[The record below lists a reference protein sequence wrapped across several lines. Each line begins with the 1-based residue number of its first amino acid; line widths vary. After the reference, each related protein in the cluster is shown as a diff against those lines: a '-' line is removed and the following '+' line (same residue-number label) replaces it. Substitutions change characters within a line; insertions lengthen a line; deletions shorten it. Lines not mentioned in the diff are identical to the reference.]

1 MVRCKGGKNMN
12 LKKLMNDFLQDY
24 LNQNKIKF
32 SEWSININNQV
43 GFGDYSSN
51 IALKLANV
59 LKKTPIEIAK
69 NIANHPNVSE
79 NVFSL
84 SASKPGFVNFHVSNN
99 YYLEILKQII
109 SESENFGKKIKLN
122 KSANVEFVSSNPTG
136 PLTVGHGRQ
145 AILGDMVSN
154 ILTWSGYDVTRE
166 YYYND
171 AGKQMR
177 VLAESCYAKYAQQ
190 IGKDVKMPE
199 NGYVGTYLDEIAEK
213 IVYKYGKDLESDD
226 PIFRDL
232 TEKEIFSN
240 IKNTLDSIGIKFDV
254 FTKEGTFYKNGAIDN
269 VLKTLEEKNLSYEKD
284 GAVWFKTSS
293 LDKGED
299 KVLVK
304 STGEPTYRLPDIAYH
319 ADKIDRGFDLIVD
332 IFGADHI
339 DTYPDVILG
348 LKCLDKKTDHIKVV
362 IHQFV
367 TIKKGGEVVK
377 MSTRKANFIT
387 LDELKEKLNPDII
400 RYFFIMRGANSHLD
414 FDLDLAKDESEKNP
428 VYYLQYA
435 NARISN
441 LLKRYDL
448 EISAKNDINYSLL
461 KEKDEIALAKLLSEF
476 PSKMEDVLHS
486 LEPRKIATYLEEVA
500 SAYHKF
506 YGNHKVI
513 NPQNADLSLAR
524 KKLCEATKII
534 LTNGLSILGISAP
547 ERM

>member
-1 MVRCKGGKNMN
+1 MKLN
-12 LKKLMNDFLQDY
+12 KLMNDFLQDY
-24 LNQNKIKF
+24 LDQNKVEF
-32 SEWSININNQV
+32 SDWSINVNNQE

-51 IALKLANV
+51 IALKLAKI
-59 LKKTPIEIAK
+59 LKKAPIEIAE
-69 NIANHPNVSE
+69 NIAIHPNASE
-79 NVFSL
+79 NIFTL
-84 SASKPGFVNFHVSNN
+84 SASQPGFVNFHISND
-99 YYLEILKQII
+99 YYLKILKQII
-109 SESENFGKKIKLN
+109 NESENFGKKKKLN

-154 ILTWSGYDVTRE
+154 ILAWNGYDVTRE

-171 AGKQMR
+171 AGTQMR
-177 VLAESCYAKYAQQ
+177 VLAESCYAKYAKQV
-190 IGKDVKMPE
+190 GKDVEIPE

-213 IVYKYGKDLESDD
+213 IVNEHGKDLESDN
-226 PIFRDL
+226 PIFRDF
-232 TEKEIFSN
+232 TEKEIFAN
-240 IKNTLDSIGIKFDV
+240 IENTLKNLGIKFDV

-269 VLKTLEEKNLSYEKD
+269 VLKILKEKNLSYEKD

-293 LDKGED
+293 LNKEED

-304 STGEPTYRLPDIAYH
+304 SSGEPTYRLPDIAYH
-319 ADKIDRGFDLIVD
+319 ADKVDRGFDLIVD

-348 LKCLDKKTDHIKVV
+348 LQCLDKKTDHIKVV

-367 TIKKGGEVVK
+367 TIKKGGEIVK

-387 LDELKEKLNPDII
+387 LDELKDELSSDII
-400 RYFFIMRGANSHLD
+400 RYFFIMRGASSHLD

-441 LLKRYDL
+441 LLKRYDK
-448 EISAKNDINYSLL
+448 EISIDRKIDYSLL
-461 KEKDEIALAKLLSEF
+461 KEKDEITLVKLLSEF
-476 PSKMEDVLHS
+476 PIKMEDVSNS

-500 SAYHKF
+500 AAYHKF

-513 NPQNADLSLAR
+513 NPENTDLSSAR

-534 LTNGLSILGISAP
+534 LTNGLSILGISVP

>member
-1 MVRCKGGKNMN
+1 MK
-12 LKKLMNDFLQDY
+12 LKKLIHDFLQDY
-24 LNQNKIKF
+24 LDQNKIEF
-32 SEWSININNQV
+32 SEWSVNVNNQE

-51 IALKLANV
+51 IALKLAKI
-59 LKKTPIEIAK
+59 LKKEPIEIAE
-69 NIANHPNVSE
+69 NIAIHPSASE
-79 NVFSL
+79 NIFTL
-84 SASKPGFVNFHVSNN
+84 SASQPGFVNFHICND
-99 YYLEILKQII
+99 YYLKILKQII
-109 SESENFGKKIKLN
+109 NESENFGKKEKLN
-122 KSANVEFVSSNPTG
+122 KTANVEFVSSNPTG

-154 ILTWSGYDVTRE
+154 ILTWNGYDVTRE

-177 VLAESCYAKYAQQ
+177 VLAESCYAKYAKH
-190 IGKDVKMPE
+190 IGKEVEMPE
-199 NGYVGTYLDEIAEK
+199 NGYVGTYLDEIAKK
-213 IVYKYGKDLESDD
+213 IINEYGKDLESDD

-232 TEKEIFSN
+232 TEKEIFAN
-240 IKNTLDSIGIKFDV
+240 IENTLEKLGIKFDV
-254 FTKEGTFYKNGAIDN
+254 FTKEGTFYRNGAIEN
-269 VLKTLEEKNLSYEKD
+269 VLKILKEKNLSYEKD

-293 LDKGED
+293 LNKEED

-304 STGEPTYRLPDIAYH
+304 SSGEPTYRLPDIAYH
-319 ADKIDRGFDLIVD
+319 ADKVDRGFDLIVD

-367 TIKKGGEVVK
+367 TIKKGGEIVK

-387 LDELKEKLNPDII
+387 LDELKDELSSDII

-441 LLKRYDL
+441 LLKRYDK
-448 EISAKNDINYSLL
+448 EISTDSKIDYSLL
-461 KEKDEIALAKLLSEF
+461 KEKDEISLVKLLSEF
-476 PSKMEDVLHS
+476 PIKMEDVSHS

-500 SAYHKF
+500 AAYHKF

-513 NPQNADLSLAR
+513 NPQNTSLSSAR

>member
-1 MVRCKGGKNMN
+1 MK
-12 LKKLMNDFLQDY
+12 LKKLMHDFLQDY
-24 LNQNKIKF
+24 LDQNKIEF
-32 SEWSININNQV
+32 SEWSVNVNNQE

-51 IALKLANV
+51 IALKLAKI
-59 LKKTPIEIAK
+59 LKKAPIEIAE
-69 NIANHPNVSE
+69 NIAIHSNASE
-79 NVFSL
+79 NVFTL
-84 SASKPGFVNFHVSNN
+84 SASQPGFVNFHISND
-99 YYLEILKQII
+99 YYLKILEQII
-109 SESENFGKKIKLN
+109 NESENFGKKKKLN

-154 ILTWSGYDVTRE
+154 ILTWNGYNVTRE

-177 VLAESCYAKYAQQ
+177 VLAESCYAKYAKQV
-190 IGKDVKMPE
+190 GKDVEMPE

-213 IVYKYGKDLESDD
+213 IVNEHGKDLESDN
-226 PIFRDL
+226 PIFRDF
-232 TEKEIFSN
+232 TEKEIFAN
-240 IKNTLDSIGIKFDV
+240 IENTLENLGIKFDV

-269 VLKTLEEKNLSYEKD
+269 VLKILKEKNLSYEKD

-293 LDKGED
+293 LNKEED

-304 STGEPTYRLPDIAYH
+304 SSGEPTYRLPDIAYH
-319 ADKIDRGFDLIVD
+319 ADKVDRGFDLIVD

-348 LKCLDKKTDHIKVV
+348 LKCLDKKTEHIKVV

-367 TIKKGGEVVK
+367 TIKKGGEIVK

-387 LDELKEKLNPDII
+387 LDELKDELSSDII

-441 LLKRYDL
+441 LLKRYDK
-448 EISAKNDINYSLL
+448 EISTGSKIDYSLL
-461 KEKDEIALAKLLSEF
+461 KEKDEIALVKLLSEF
-476 PSKMEDVLHS
+476 PIKMEDVSHS

-500 SAYHKF
+500 AAYHKF

-513 NPQNADLSLAR
+513 NPQNTDLSSAR

>member
-1 MVRCKGGKNMN
+1 MK
-12 LKKLMNDFLQDY
+12 LKKLIHNFLQDY
-24 LNQNKIKF
+24 LDQNKIEF
-32 SEWSININNQV
+32 SEWSVNVNNQE

-51 IALKLANV
+51 IALKLAKI
-59 LKKTPIEIAK
+59 LKKAPIEIAK
-69 NIANHPNVSE
+69 SIANHPNTSE
-79 NVFSL
+79 NVFTL
-84 SASKPGFVNFHVSNN
+84 SSSEPGFVNFHISND
-99 YYLEILKQII
+99 YYLKILKQII
-109 SESENFGKKIKLN
+109 SESENFGKKKKLN
-122 KSANVEFVSSNPTG
+122 QSANVEFVSSNPTG

-154 ILTWSGYDVTRE
+154 ILTWNGYDVTRE

-190 IGKDVKMPE
+190 IGKKAEMPE

-213 IVYKYGKDLESDD
+213 IINKHGKDLESDN
-226 PIFRDL
+226 PIFRDF
-232 TEKEIFSN
+232 TEKEIFEN

-254 FTKEGTFYKNGAIDN
+254 FTKEGTFYENGAIED
-269 VLKTLEEKNLSYEKD
+269 VLKILKEKNLSYEKD
-284 GAVWFKTSS
+284 GAVWFKTSN
-293 LDKGED
+293 LNKEED

-304 STGEPTYRLPDIAYH
+304 SSGEPTYRLPDIAYH
-319 ADKIDRGFDLIVD
+319 ADKVDRGFDLIVD

-367 TIKKGGEVVK
+367 TIKKGGEIVK

-387 LDELKEKLNPDII
+387 LDELKDELSSDII
-400 RYFFIMRGANSHLD
+400 RYFFIMRGASSHLD

-441 LLKRYDL
+441 LLKRYDK
-448 EISAKNDINYSLL
+448 EISIDRKIDYSLL
-461 KEKDEIALAKLLSEF
+461 KEKDEITLVKLLSEF
-476 PSKMEDVLHS
+476 PIKMEDVSNS

-500 SAYHKF
+500 AAYHKF

-513 NPQNADLSLAR
+513 NPENTDLSSAR

-534 LTNGLSILGISAP
+534 LTNGLSILGISVP

>member
-1 MVRCKGGKNMN
+1 MK
-12 LKKLMNDFLQDY
+12 LKKLMHDFLQDY
-24 LNQNKIKF
+24 LDENKIEF
-32 SEWSININNQV
+32 SEWGVNVNNQE

-51 IALKLANV
+51 IALKLAKI
-59 LKKTPIEIAK
+59 LKKAPIEIAE
-69 NIANHPNVSE
+69 NIAIHSNASE
-79 NVFSL
+79 NVFTL
-84 SASKPGFVNFHVSNN
+84 SASQPGFVNFHISND
-99 YYLEILKQII
+99 YYLKILKQII
-109 SESENFGKKIKLN
+109 NESENFGKKKKLN

-154 ILTWSGYDVTRE
+154 ILTWNGYNVTRE

-177 VLAESCYAKYAQQ
+177 VLAESCYAKYAKQV
-190 IGKDVKMPE
+190 GRDVEMPE

-213 IVYKYGKDLESDD
+213 IVNEHGKDLESDN
-226 PIFRDL
+226 PIFRDF
-232 TEKEIFSN
+232 TEKEIFAN
-240 IKNTLDSIGIKFDV
+240 IKNTLENLGIKFDV
-254 FTKEGTFYKNGAIDN
+254 FTKEGTFYKNGAIEN
-269 VLKTLEEKNLSYEKD
+269 VLKILKEKNLSYEKD

-293 LDKGED
+293 LNKEED

-304 STGEPTYRLPDIAYH
+304 SSGEPTYRLPDIAYH
-319 ADKIDRGFDLIVD
+319 ADKVDRGFDLIVD

-348 LKCLDKKTDHIKVV
+348 LKCLDKKTEHIKVV

-367 TIKKGGEVVK
+367 TIKKGGEIVK

-387 LDELKEKLNPDII
+387 LDELKDELSSDII

-441 LLKRYDL
+441 LLKRYDK
-448 EISAKNDINYSLL
+448 EISTDSKIDYSLL
-461 KEKDEIALAKLLSEF
+461 KEKDEIALVKLLSEF
-476 PSKMEDVLHS
+476 PIKMEDVSHS

-500 SAYHKF
+500 AAYHKF

-513 NPQNADLSLAR
+513 NSQNTHLSSAR

>member
-1 MVRCKGGKNMN
+1 MK
-12 LKKLMNDFLQDY
+12 LKKLMHDFLQDY
-24 LNQNKIKF
+24 LNQNKIEF
-32 SEWSININNQV
+32 SEWSVNVNHQE

-51 IALKLANV
+51 IALKLAKI
-59 LKKTPIEIAK
+59 LKKAPIEIAE
-69 NIANHPNVSE
+69 NIAIHPNVSD
-79 NVFSL
+79 NVFTL
-84 SASKPGFVNFHVSNN
+84 STSQPGFVNFHISDD
-99 YYLEILKQII
+99 YYLKILKQII
-109 SESENFGKKIKLN
+109 NESENFGKKKRLN

-154 ILTWSGYDVTRE
+154 ILTWNGYDVTRE

-177 VLAESCYAKYAQQ
+177 VLAESCYAKYAKQV
-190 IGKDVKMPE
+190 GKAVEMPE

-213 IVYKYGKDLESDD
+213 IINKHGKDLESDN
-226 PIFRDL
+226 PIFRDF
-232 TEKEIFSN
+232 TEKEIFTN
-240 IKNTLDSIGIKFDV
+240 IENTLENLGIKFDV

-269 VLKTLEEKNLSYEKD
+269 VLKILKEKNLSYEKD

-293 LDKGED
+293 LNKEED

-304 STGEPTYRLPDIAYH
+304 SSGEPTYRLPDIAYH
-319 ADKIDRGFDLIVD
+319 ADKVDRGFDLIVD

-348 LKCLDKKTDHIKVV
+348 LKCLDKKTDHITVV

-367 TIKKGGEVVK
+367 TIKKGGEIVK

-387 LDELKEKLNPDII
+387 LDELKDELSSDII

-441 LLKRYDL
+441 LLKRYDK
-448 EISAKNDINYSLL
+448 EISIDNKIDYSLL
-461 KEKDEIALAKLLSEF
+461 KEKDEIALVKLLSEF
-476 PSKMEDVLHS
+476 PIKMEDVSHS

-500 SAYHKF
+500 AAYHKF

-513 NPQNADLSLAR
+513 NPQNTDLSSAR

>member
-1 MVRCKGGKNMN
+1 MKLN
-12 LKKLMNDFLQDY
+12 KLMDDFLQDY
-24 LNQNKIKF
+24 LDQNKVEF
-32 SEWSININNQV
+32 SDWSINVNNQE

-51 IALKLANV
+51 IALKLAKI
-59 LKKTPIEIAK
+59 LKKAPIEIAK
-69 NIANHPNVSE
+69 SIANHPNTSE
-79 NVFSL
+79 NVFTL
-84 SASKPGFVNFHVSNN
+84 SSSEPGFVNFHISND
-99 YYLEILKQII
+99 YYLKILKQII
-109 SESENFGKKIKLN
+109 SESENFGKKKKLN
-122 KSANVEFVSSNPTG
+122 QSANVEFVSSNPTG

-154 ILTWSGYDVTRE
+154 ILTWNGYDVTRE

-190 IGKDVKMPE
+190 IGKKVEMPE

-213 IVYKYGKDLESDD
+213 IINKHGKDLESDN
-226 PIFRDL
+226 PIFRDF
-232 TEKEIFSN
+232 TEKEIFAN

-254 FTKEGTFYKNGAIDN
+254 FTKEGTFYENGAIED
-269 VLKTLEEKNLSYEKD
+269 VLKILKEKNLSYEKD

-293 LDKGED
+293 LNKEED

-304 STGEPTYRLPDIAYH
+304 SSGEPTYRLPDIAYH
-319 ADKIDRGFDLIVD
+319 ADKVDRGFDLIVD

-367 TIKKGGEVVK
+367 TIKKSGEIVK

-387 LDELKEKLNPDII
+387 LDELKDELSSDII

-441 LLKRYDL
+441 LLKRYDK
-448 EISAKNDINYSLL
+448 EIPLDSKIDYSQL

-476 PSKMEDVLHS
+476 PSKMEHVLHS

-500 SAYHKF
+500 AAYHKF

-513 NPQNADLSLAR
+513 NPQNTGLSSAR

>member
-1 MVRCKGGKNMN
+1 MK
-12 LKKLMNDFLQDY
+12 LKKLMHDFLQDY
-24 LNQNKIKF
+24 LDQNKIEF
-32 SEWSININNQV
+32 SEWNVNVNNQE

-51 IALKLANV
+51 IALKLAKI
-59 LKKTPIEIAK
+59 LKKAPIEIAE
-69 NIANHPNVSE
+69 NIAIHSNASE
-79 NVFSL
+79 NVFTL
-84 SASKPGFVNFHVSNN
+84 SSSQPGFVNFHISND
-99 YYLEILKQII
+99 YYLKILKQII
-109 SESENFGKKIKLN
+109 NESENFGKKKKLN

-154 ILTWSGYDVTRE
+154 ILTWNGYDVTRE

-177 VLAESCYAKYAQQ
+177 VLAESCYAKYAKQV
-190 IGKDVKMPE
+190 GKDVEMPE

-213 IVYKYGKDLESDD
+213 IINEHGKDLESDN
-226 PIFRDL
+226 PIFRDF
-232 TEKEIFSN
+232 TEKEIFAN
-240 IKNTLDSIGIKFDV
+240 IENTLENLGIKFDV
-254 FTKEGTFYKNGAIDN
+254 FTKEGTFYTNGAIDN
-269 VLKTLEEKNLSYEKD
+269 VLKILKEKNLSYEKD

-293 LDKGED
+293 LNKEED

-304 STGEPTYRLPDIAYH
+304 SSGEPTYRLPDIAYH
-319 ADKIDRGFDLIVD
+319 ADKVDRGFDLIVD

-348 LKCLDKKTDHIKVV
+348 LKCLDKKTEHIKVV

-367 TIKKGGEVVK
+367 TIKKGGEIVK

-387 LDELKEKLNPDII
+387 LDELKDELSSDII

-441 LLKRYDL
+441 LLKRYDK
-448 EISAKNDINYSLL
+448 EIFVDSKIDYSLL
-461 KEKDEIALAKLLSEF
+461 KEKDEIALVKLLSEF
-476 PSKMEDVLHS
+476 PIKMEDVSHS

-500 SAYHKF
+500 AAYHKF

-513 NPQNADLSLAR
+513 NPQNTDLSSAR

-534 LTNGLSILGISAP
+534 LTNGLLILGISAP

>member
-1 MVRCKGGKNMN
+1 MK
-12 LKKLMNDFLQDY
+12 LKKLMHDFLQDY
-24 LNQNKIKF
+24 LDQNKIEF
-32 SEWSININNQV
+32 SEWGVNVNNQE

-51 IALKLANV
+51 IALKLAKI
-59 LKKTPIEIAK
+59 LKKAPIEIAE
-69 NIANHPNVSE
+69 NIAIHPNASE
-79 NVFSL
+79 NIFTL
-84 SASKPGFVNFHVSNN
+84 SASQPGFVNFHISND
-99 YYLEILKQII
+99 YYLKILKQII
-109 SESENFGKKIKLN
+109 NESENFGKKKKLS

-154 ILTWSGYDVTRE
+154 ILTWNGYNVTRE

-177 VLAESCYAKYAQQ
+177 VLAESCYAKYAKQV
-190 IGKDVKMPE
+190 GRDVEMPE

-213 IVYKYGKDLESDD
+213 IVNEHGKDLESDN
-226 PIFRDL
+226 PIFRDF
-232 TEKEIFSN
+232 TEKEIFAN
-240 IKNTLDSIGIKFDV
+240 IENTLENLGIKFDV

-269 VLKTLEEKNLSYEKD
+269 VLKILKEKNLSYEKD

-293 LDKGED
+293 LNKEED

-304 STGEPTYRLPDIAYH
+304 SSGEPTYRLPDIAYH
-319 ADKIDRGFDLIVD
+319 ADKVDRGFDLIVD

-348 LKCLDKKTDHIKVV
+348 LKCMDKKTEHIKVV

-367 TIKKGGEVVK
+367 TIKKGGEIVK

-387 LDELKEKLNPDII
+387 LDELKDELSSDII

-441 LLKRYDL
+441 LLKRYDK
-448 EISAKNDINYSLL
+448 EISTDSKIDYSLL
-461 KEKDEIALAKLLSEF
+461 KEKDEIALVKLLSEF
-476 PSKMEDVLHS
+476 PVKMEDVSHS

-500 SAYHKF
+500 AAYHKF

-513 NPQNADLSLAR
+513 NPQNTHLSSAR

>member
-1 MVRCKGGKNMN
+1 MK
-12 LKKLMNDFLQDY
+12 LKKMMNGFLQDF
-24 LNQNKIKF
+24 LTKNNIEF
-32 SEWSININNQV
+32 EDWSINVNNQD

-51 IALKLANV
+51 IALKLAKK
-59 LKKTPIEIAK
+59 LKKAPIEIAN
-69 NIANHPNVSE
+69 NIAEHKNDNSDI
-79 NVFSL
+79 FTI
-84 SASKPGFVNFHVSNN
+84 SASKPGFINFHISND
-99 YYLEILKQII
+99 YYLGILNQILKDAK
-109 SESENFGKKIKLN
+109 NFGKKKKLN
-122 KSANVEFVSSNPTG
+122 KSANVEFVSCNPTG

-154 ILTWSGYDVTRE
+154 ILTWNGYDVTRE

-190 IGKDVKMPE
+190 IGKDVEMPE
-199 NGYVGTYLDEIAEK
+199 NGYIGTYLDEIASK
-213 IVYKYGKDLESDD
+213 IIDNHGKNLESNNS
-226 PIFRDL
+226 IFRDF
-232 TEKEIFSN
+232 TEEEIFSN

-254 FTKEGTFYKNGAIDN
+254 FSKEGTFYKNGAIDN
-269 VLKTLEEKNLSYEKD
+269 VLKKLKEKDLSYEKD
-284 GAVWFKTSS
+284 GAVWFKTSA
-293 LDKGED
+293 LGKEED

-304 STGEPTYRLPDIAYH
+304 SSGEPTYRLPDIAYH
-319 ADKIDRGFDLIVD
+319 ADKVDRGFDLIVD

-348 LKCLDKKTDHIKVV
+348 LKCLDKKTSHIKVV

-367 TIKKGGEVVK
+367 TIKKGGEIVK

-387 LDELKEKLNPDII
+387 LDELKDQLSSDII

-441 LLKRYDL
+441 LLARYDK
-448 EISAKNDINYSLL
+448 EISDKVKVDFTLL

-476 PSKMEDVLHS
+476 PNKMDEVLKS

-500 SAYHKF
+500 AAYHKF

-513 NPQNADLSLAR
+513 NSQNLDLSYAR

-534 LTNGLSILGISAP
+534 LTNGLTILGISAP

>member
-1 MVRCKGGKNMN
+1 MK
-12 LKKLMNDFLQDY
+12 LKKLMHDFLQDY
-24 LNQNKIKF
+24 LDQNKIEF
-32 SEWSININNQV
+32 SEWSVNVNNQE

-51 IALKLANV
+51 IALKLAKI
-59 LKKTPIEIAK
+59 LKKAPIEIAE
-69 NIANHPNVSE
+69 NIAIHPNASE
-79 NVFSL
+79 DVFTL
-84 SASKPGFVNFHVSNN
+84 SSSQPGFVNFHISDD
-99 YYLEILKQII
+99 YYLKILKQII
-109 SESENFGKKIKLN
+109 NESENFGKKKKLN

-154 ILTWSGYDVTRE
+154 ILTWNGYDVTRE

-177 VLAESCYAKYAQQ
+177 VLAESCYAKYAKQV
-190 IGKDVKMPE
+190 GKNVEMPE

-213 IVYKYGKDLESDD
+213 IINEHGKDLQSDN
-226 PIFRDL
+226 PIFRDF
-232 TEKEIFSN
+232 TEKEIFAN
-240 IKNTLDSIGIKFDV
+240 IENTLENLGIKFDV
-254 FTKEGTFYKNGAIDN
+254 FTKEGTFYTNGAIDN
-269 VLKTLEEKNLSYEKD
+269 VLKILKEKNLSYEKD

-293 LDKGED
+293 LNKEED

-304 STGEPTYRLPDIAYH
+304 SSGEPTYRLPDIAYH
-319 ADKIDRGFDLIVD
+319 ADKVDRGFDLIVD

-348 LKCLDKKTDHIKVV
+348 LKCLDKKTEHIKVV

-367 TIKKGGEVVK
+367 TIKKGGEIVK

-387 LDELKEKLNPDII
+387 LDELKDELSSDII

-441 LLKRYDL
+441 LLKRYDK
-448 EISAKNDINYSLL
+448 EISVDSKIDYSLL
-461 KEKDEIALAKLLSEF
+461 KEKDEIALVKLLSEF
-476 PSKMEDVLHS
+476 PIKMEDVSHS

-500 SAYHKF
+500 AAYHKF

-513 NPQNADLSLAR
+513 NPQNTDLSSAR

>member
-1 MVRCKGGKNMN
+1 MKLN
-12 LKKLMNDFLQDY
+12 KLMNDFLQDY
-24 LNQNKIKF
+24 LDQNKVEF
-32 SEWSININNQV
+32 SDWSINVNNQE

-51 IALKLANV
+51 IALKLAKI
-59 LKKTPIEIAK
+59 LKKAPIEIAK
-69 NIANHPNVSE
+69 SIANHPNTSE
-79 NVFSL
+79 NVFTL
-84 SASKPGFVNFHVSNN
+84 SSSEPGFVNFHISND

-109 SESENFGKKIKLN
+109 SESENFGKKKKLN
-122 KSANVEFVSSNPTG
+122 QSANVEFVSCNPTG

-154 ILTWSGYDVTRE
+154 ILTWNGYDVTRE

-190 IGKDVKMPE
+190 IGKKAEMPE

-213 IVYKYGKDLESDD
+213 IINKHGKDLESDN
-226 PIFRDL
+226 PIFRDF
-232 TEKEIFSN
+232 TEKEIFEN

-254 FTKEGTFYKNGAIDN
+254 FTKEGTFYENGAIEH
-269 VLKTLEEKNLSYEKD
+269 VLKILKEKNLSYEKD
-284 GAVWFKTSS
+284 GAVWFKTSN
-293 LDKGED
+293 LNKEED

-304 STGEPTYRLPDIAYH
+304 SSGEPTYRLPDIAYH
-319 ADKIDRGFDLIVD
+319 ADKVDRGFDLIVD

-367 TIKKGGEVVK
+367 TIKKSGEIVK

-387 LDELKEKLNPDII
+387 LDELKDELSSDII

-441 LLKRYDL
+441 LLKRYDK
-448 EISAKNDINYSLL
+448 EIPLDSKIDYSQL

-476 PSKMEDVLHS
+476 PSKMEHVLHS

-500 SAYHKF
+500 TAYHKF

-513 NPQNADLSLAR
+513 NPHNTSLSSAR

>member
-1 MVRCKGGKNMN
+1 MKLTIIMN
-12 LKKLMNDFLQDY
+12 NFLQEY
-24 LNQNKIKF
+24 LNQNKIEF
-32 SEWSININNQV
+32 SEWSVKANNQE

-51 IALKLANV
+51 IALKLAKI
-59 LKKTPIEIAK
+59 LKKAPIEIAK
-69 NIANHPNVSE
+69 NIANHQNQSE
-79 NVFSL
+79 DVFTL
-84 SASKPGFVNFHVSNN
+84 SASQPGFVNFHINN
-99 YYLEILKQII
+99 DYYLKILQQII
-109 SESENFGKKIKLN
+109 NESENFGKKKKLN
-122 KSANVEFVSSNPTG
+122 KSANVEFVSCNPTG

-154 ILTWSGYDVTRE
+154 ILTWNGYDVTRE

-177 VLAESCYAKYAQQ
+177 VLAESCYAKYAQR
-190 IGKDVKMPE
+190 IDKDVEMPE
-199 NGYVGTYLDEIAEK
+199 NGYVGSYLDEIAEK
-213 IVYKYGKDLESDD
+213 IVNKYGKDLESDD
-226 PIFRDL
+226 QIFRDF
-232 TEKEIFSN
+232 TEKEIFTN
-240 IKNTLDSIGIKFDV
+240 IENTLDSIGIKFDV
-254 FTKEGTFYKNGAIDN
+254 FTKEGTFYKNGAIKN
-269 VLKTLEEKNLSYEKD
+269 VLKILKEKDLSYEKD

-293 LDKGED
+293 LNKEED

-304 STGEPTYRLPDIAYH
+304 SSGEPTYRLPDIAYH
-319 ADKIDRGFDLIVD
+319 ADKVDRGFDLIVD

-367 TIKKGGEVVK
+367 TIKKGGEIVK

-387 LDELKEKLNPDII
+387 LDELKDELSSDII

-441 LLKRYDL
+441 LIKRYDK
-448 EISAKNDINYSLL
+448 EISSDSEIDYSLL
-461 KEKDEIALAKLLSEF
+461 KEKDEVALAKLLSEF
-476 PSKMEDVLHS
+476 PSKMENVLHS

-500 SAYHKF
+500 AAYHKF
-506 YGNHKVI
+506 YGKHKVI
-513 NPQNADLSLAR
+513 NSQNTNLSSAR

>member
-1 MVRCKGGKNMN
+1 MK
-12 LKKLMNDFLQDY
+12 LKKLMHDFLQDY
-24 LNQNKIKF
+24 LDQYKIEF
-32 SEWSININNQV
+32 SEWSVNVNNQE

-51 IALKLANV
+51 IALKLAKI
-59 LKKTPIEIAK
+59 LKKAPIEIAEK
-69 NIANHPNVSE
+69 IAIHPNASE
-79 NVFSL
+79 NIFTL
-84 SASKPGFVNFHVSNN
+84 SASQPGFVNFHISND
-99 YYLEILKQII
+99 YYLTILKQII
-109 SESENFGKKIKLN
+109 NESENFGKKKKLN

-154 ILTWSGYDVTRE
+154 ILTWNGYDVTRE

-177 VLAESCYAKYAQQ
+177 VLAESCYAKYAKKV
-190 IGKDVKMPE
+190 GKDVQMPE

-213 IVYKYGKDLESDD
+213 IVNEHGKDLESDN
-226 PIFRDL
+226 PIFRDF
-232 TEKEIFSN
+232 TEKEIFAN
-240 IKNTLDSIGIKFDV
+240 IENTLENLGIKFDV

-269 VLKTLEEKNLSYEKD
+269 VLKILKEKNLSYEKD

-293 LDKGED
+293 LNKEED

-304 STGEPTYRLPDIAYH
+304 SSGEPTYRLPDIAYH
-319 ADKIDRGFDLIVD
+319 ADKVDRGFDLIVD

-348 LKCLDKKTDHIKVV
+348 LKCLDKKTEHIKVV

-367 TIKKGGEVVK
+367 TIKKGGEIVK

-387 LDELKEKLNPDII
+387 LDELKDELSSDII

-441 LLKRYDL
+441 LLKRYDK
-448 EISAKNDINYSLL
+448 EISSGSKIDYSLL

-476 PSKMEDVLHS
+476 PIKMEDVSHS

-500 SAYHKF
+500 AAYHKF

-513 NPQNADLSLAR
+513 NPQNTDLSSAR

>member
-1 MVRCKGGKNMN
+1 MK
-12 LKKLMNDFLQDY
+12 LKKLMHDFLQDY
-24 LNQNKIKF
+24 LDQNKIEF
-32 SEWSININNQV
+32 SEWSVNVNNQE

-51 IALKLANV
+51 IALKLAKI
-59 LKKTPIEIAK
+59 LKKAPIEIAE
-69 NIANHPNVSE
+69 NIAIHSNASE
-79 NVFSL
+79 NVFTL
-84 SASKPGFVNFHVSNN
+84 SASQPGFVNFHISND
-99 YYLEILKQII
+99 YYLKILKQII
-109 SESENFGKKIKLN
+109 NESENFGKKKKLN

-154 ILTWSGYDVTRE
+154 ILTWNGYDVTRE

-177 VLAESCYAKYAQQ
+177 VLAESCYAKYAKQV
-190 IGKDVKMPE
+190 GKDVEMPE

-213 IVYKYGKDLESDD
+213 IINEHGKDLESDN
-226 PIFRDL
+226 PIFRDF
-232 TEKEIFSN
+232 TEKEIFAN
-240 IKNTLDSIGIKFDV
+240 IENTLENLGIKFDV

-269 VLKTLEEKNLSYEKD
+269 VLKILKEKNLSYEKD

-293 LDKGED
+293 LNKEED

-304 STGEPTYRLPDIAYH
+304 SSGEPTYRLPDIAYH
-319 ADKIDRGFDLIVD
+319 ADKVDRGFDLIVD

-348 LKCLDKKTDHIKVV
+348 LKCLDKKTEHIKVV

-367 TIKKGGEVVK
+367 TIKKGGEIVK

-387 LDELKEKLNPDII
+387 LDELKDELSSDII

-441 LLKRYDL
+441 LLKRYDK
-448 EISAKNDINYSLL
+448 EISVDSKIDYSLL
-461 KEKDEIALAKLLSEF
+461 KEKDEIALVKLLSEF
-476 PSKMEDVLHS
+476 PIKMEDVSHS

-500 SAYHKF
+500 AAYHKF

-513 NPQNADLSLAR
+513 NPQNTDLSSAR

>member
-1 MVRCKGGKNMN
+1 MK
-12 LKKLMNDFLQDY
+12 LKKLMHDFLQDY
-24 LNQNKIKF
+24 LDQNKIEF
-32 SEWSININNQV
+32 SEWSVNVNNQE

-51 IALKLANV
+51 IALKLTKI
-59 LKKTPIEIAK
+59 LKKAPIEIAK
-69 NIANHPNVSE
+69 SIANHPNTSE
-79 NVFSL
+79 NVFTL
-84 SASKPGFVNFHVSNN
+84 SSSEPGFVNFHISND
-99 YYLEILKQII
+99 YYLKILKQII
-109 SESENFGKKIKLN
+109 SESENFGKKKKLN
-122 KSANVEFVSSNPTG
+122 QSANVEFVSSNPTG

-154 ILTWSGYDVTRE
+154 ILTWNGYDVTRE

-190 IGKDVKMPE
+190 IGKKVDIPE
-199 NGYVGTYLDEIAEK
+199 NGYVGAYLDEIAEK
-213 IVYKYGKDLESDD
+213 IINKHGKDLESDN
-226 PIFRDL
+226 PIFRDF
-232 TEKEIFSN
+232 TEKEIFDN
-240 IKNTLDSIGIKFDV
+240 IKNTLENLGIKFDV

-269 VLKTLEEKNLSYEKD
+269 VLKILKEKNLSYEKD
-284 GAVWFKTSS
+284 GAVWFKTSK
-293 LDKGED
+293 LNKEED

-304 STGEPTYRLPDIAYH
+304 SSGEPTYRLPDIAYH
-319 ADKIDRGFDLIVD
+319 ADKVDRGFDLIVD

-367 TIKKGGEVVK
+367 TIKKSGEIVK

-387 LDELKEKLNPDII
+387 LDELKDELSSDII

-441 LLKRYDL
+441 LLKRYDKEIPL
-448 EISAKNDINYSLL
+448 ESKIDYSLL

-476 PSKMEDVLHS
+476 PSKMEHVLHS

-500 SAYHKF
+500 TAYHKF

-513 NPQNADLSLAR
+513 NPQNTGLSSAR

>member
-1 MVRCKGGKNMN
+1 MK

-24 LNQNKIKF
+24 LDQNKIEF
-32 SEWSININNQV
+32 SEWSVNVNNQE

-51 IALKLANV
+51 IALKLSKI
-59 LKKTPIEIAK
+59 LKKAPIEIAED
-69 NIANHPNVSE
+69 IANHSNVSE

-84 SASKPGFVNFHVSNN
+84 SASKPGFVNFHVSDN

-109 SESENFGKKIKLN
+109 NESENFGKKKKLN

-136 PLTVGHGRQ
+136 PLNVGHGRQ

-154 ILTWSGYDVTRE
+154 ILTWNGYDVTRE

-177 VLAESCYAKYAQQ
+177 VLAESCYTKYAQQ
-190 IGKDVKMPE
+190 NGKDVEMPE
-199 NGYVGTYLDEIAEK
+199 NGYVGTYLDDIAEK
-213 IVYKYGKDLESDD
+213 IVKKYGKDLESDN
-226 PIFRDL
+226 PIFRDF
-232 TEKEIFSN
+232 TEREIFSN
-240 IKNTLDSIGIKFDV
+240 IENTLDNIGIKFDV

-269 VLKTLEEKNLSYEKD
+269 VLKILKEKNLSYEKD

-293 LDKGED
+293 LNKEED

-304 STGEPTYRLPDIAYH
+304 SSGEPTYRLPDIAYH
-319 ADKIDRGFDLIVD
+319 ADKVDRGFDLIVD

-348 LKCLDKKTDHIKVV
+348 LKCLDKKTEHIKVV

-367 TIKKGGEVVK
+367 TIKKGGEIVK

-387 LDELKEKLNPDII
+387 LDELKDELSSDII

-441 LLKRYDL
+441 LLKRYDK
-448 EISAKNDINYSLL
+448 EISSGSKIDYSLL
-461 KEKDEIALAKLLSEF
+461 KEKDEIALVKLLSEF
-476 PSKMEDVLHS
+476 PIKMEDVLHS

-500 SAYHKF
+500 AAYHKF

-513 NPQNADLSLAR
+513 NPQNTDLSSAR

>member
-1 MVRCKGGKNMN
+1 MK
-12 LKKLMNDFLQDY
+12 LKKMMNGFLQDF
-24 LNQNKIKF
+24 LTKNNIEF
-32 SEWSININNQV
+32 EDWSINVNNQD

-51 IALKLANV
+51 IALKLAKK
-59 LKKTPIEIAK
+59 LKKAPIEIAN
-69 NIANHPNVSE
+69 NIAEHKNHNSDI
-79 NVFSL
+79 FKI
-84 SASKPGFVNFHVSNN
+84 SASTPGFINFHISNN
-99 YYLEILKQII
+99 YYLGILNQILKDAK
-109 SESENFGKKIKLN
+109 NFGKKKKLN
-122 KSANVEFVSSNPTG
+122 KSANVEFVSCNPTG

-154 ILTWSGYDVTRE
+154 ILTWNGYDVTRE

-190 IGKDVKMPE
+190 IDKDVDMPE
-199 NGYVGTYLDEIAEK
+199 NGYIGTYLDEIASK
-213 IVYKYGKDLESDD
+213 IVDNHGKNLEKNNS
-226 PIFRDL
+226 IFRDF

-254 FTKEGTFYKNGAIDN
+254 FSKEGTFYKNGAIDN
-269 VLKTLEEKNLSYEKD
+269 VLKKLKEKNLSYEKD
-284 GAVWFKTSS
+284 GAVWFKTSA
-293 LDKGED
+293 LGKEED

-304 STGEPTYRLPDIAYH
+304 SSGEPTYRLPDIAYH
-319 ADKIDRGFDLIVD
+319 ADKVDRGFDLIVD

-348 LKCLDKKTDHIKVV
+348 LKCLDKKTSHIKVV

-367 TIKKGGEVVK
+367 TIKKGGEIVK

-387 LDELKEKLNPDII
+387 LDELKDQLSSDII

-441 LLKRYDL
+441 LLTRYDK
-448 EISAKNDINYSLL
+448 EISEKVKVDFTLL
-461 KEKDEIALAKLLSEF
+461 KEKDEITLAKLLSEF
-476 PSKMEDVLHS
+476 PNKMDEVLKS

-500 SAYHKF
+500 AAYHKF

-513 NPQNADLSLAR
+513 NSQNLDLSYAR

-534 LTNGLSILGISAP
+534 LTNGLTILGISAP

>member
-1 MVRCKGGKNMN
+1 MK

-24 LNQNKIKF
+24 VKQNKIEF
-32 SEWSININNQV
+32 SEWSINVNNQE

-51 IALKLANV
+51 IALKLAKI
-59 LKKTPIEIAK
+59 LKKSPIEIAK
-69 NIANHPNVSE
+69 DITNHPNVSG
-79 NVFSL
+79 NIFTL
-84 SASKPGFVNFHVSNN
+84 SASKPGFVNFHISND
-99 YYLEILKQII
+99 YYLKILKQII
-109 SESENFGKKIKLN
+109 NESENFGRKKKLN

-154 ILTWSGYDVTRE
+154 ILTWNGYDVTRE

-177 VLAESCYAKYAQQ
+177 VLAESCYAKYAKQV
-190 IGKDVKMPE
+190 GKDVEMPE

-213 IVYKYGKDLESDD
+213 IVNEHGKDLESDN
-226 PIFRDL
+226 PIFRDF
-232 TEKEIFSN
+232 TEKEIFAN
-240 IKNTLDSIGIKFDV
+240 IENTLKNLGIKFDV
-254 FTKEGTFYKNGAIDN
+254 FTKEGAFYKNGAIDN
-269 VLKTLEEKNLSYEKD
+269 VLRILKEKNLSYEKD

-293 LDKGED
+293 LNKEED

-304 STGEPTYRLPDIAYH
+304 SSGEPTYRLPDIAYH
-319 ADKIDRGFDLIVD
+319 ADKVDRGFDLIVD

-348 LKCLDKKTDHIKVV
+348 LQCLDKKTEHIKVV

-367 TIKKGGEVVK
+367 TIKKGGEIVK

-387 LDELKEKLNPDII
+387 LDELKDELSSDII

-441 LLKRYDL
+441 LLKRYDKD
-448 EISAKNDINYSLL
+448 ISTDSKIDYSLL
-461 KEKDEIALAKLLSEF
+461 KEQDEIALVKLLSEF
-476 PSKMEDVLHS
+476 PIKMEDVSHS

-500 SAYHKF
+500 AAYHKF

-513 NPQNADLSLAR
+513 NPQNTDLSSAR

-534 LTNGLSILGISAP
+534 LTSGLSILGISAP

>member
-1 MVRCKGGKNMN
+1 MKLN
-12 LKKLMNDFLQDY
+12 KLMNDFLQDY
-24 LNQNKIKF
+24 LDQNKVEF
-32 SEWSININNQV
+32 SDWSINVNNQE

-51 IALKLANV
+51 IALKLAKI
-59 LKKTPIEIAK
+59 LKKAPIEIAK
-69 NIANHPNVSE
+69 SIANHPNTSE
-79 NVFSL
+79 NVFTL
-84 SASKPGFVNFHVSNN
+84 SSSEPGFVNFHISND
-99 YYLEILKQII
+99 YYLKILKQII
-109 SESENFGKKIKLN
+109 SESENFGKKKKLN
-122 KSANVEFVSSNPTG
+122 QSANVEFVSSNPTG

-154 ILTWSGYDVTRE
+154 ILTWNGYDVTRE

-190 IGKDVKMPE
+190 IGKKAEMPE
-199 NGYVGTYLDEIAEK
+199 NGYVGSYLDEIAEK
-213 IVYKYGKDLESDD
+213 IINKYGKDLESDN
-226 PIFRDL
+226 PIFRDF
-232 TEKEIFSN
+232 TEKEIFAN
-240 IKNTLDSIGIKFDV
+240 IKNTLDSLGIKFDV
-254 FTKEGTFYKNGAIDN
+254 FTKEGTFYKNGAIED
-269 VLKTLEEKNLSYEKD
+269 VLKILKEKNLSYEKD
-284 GAVWFKTSS
+284 GAVWFKTSN
-293 LDKGED
+293 LNKEED

-304 STGEPTYRLPDIAYH
+304 SSGEPTYRLPDIAYH
-319 ADKIDRGFDLIVD
+319 ADKVDRGFNLIVD

-367 TIKKGGEVVK
+367 TIKKSGEIVK

-387 LDELKEKLNPDII
+387 LDELKDELSSDII

-441 LLKRYDL
+441 LLKRYDK
-448 EISAKNDINYSLL
+448 EIPLDSKIDYSQL

-476 PSKMEDVLHS
+476 PSKMEHVLHS

-500 SAYHKF
+500 AAYHKF

-513 NPQNADLSLAR
+513 NPQNTGLSSAR

>member
-1 MVRCKGGKNMN
+1 MK
-12 LKKLMNDFLQDY
+12 LKKLMHDFLQDY
-24 LNQNKIKF
+24 LDQYKIEF
-32 SEWSININNQV
+32 SEWSVNVNNQE

-51 IALKLANV
+51 IALKLAKI
-59 LKKTPIEIAK
+59 LKKAPIEIAE
-69 NIANHPNVSE
+69 NIANHPNASE
-79 NVFSL
+79 NVFTL
-84 SASKPGFVNFHVSNN
+84 SASQPGFLNFHISNN
-99 YYLEILKQII
+99 YYLKILEQII
-109 SESENFGKKIKLN
+109 NESENFGKKKKLN

-154 ILTWSGYDVTRE
+154 ILTWNGYDVTRE

-177 VLAESCYAKYAQQ
+177 VLAESCYAKYAKQV
-190 IGKDVKMPE
+190 GKDVEMPE

-213 IVYKYGKDLESDD
+213 IVNEHGKDLESDN
-226 PIFRDL
+226 PIFRDF
-232 TEKEIFSN
+232 TEKEIFAN
-240 IKNTLDSIGIKFDV
+240 IENTLENLGIKFDV

-269 VLKTLEEKNLSYEKD
+269 VLKILKEKNLSYEKD

-293 LDKGED
+293 LNKEED

-304 STGEPTYRLPDIAYH
+304 SSGEPTYRLPDIAYH
-319 ADKIDRGFDLIVD
+319 ADKVDRGFDLIVD

-367 TIKKGGEVVK
+367 TIKKGGEIVK

-387 LDELKEKLNPDII
+387 LDELKDELSSDII

-441 LLKRYDL
+441 LLKRYDK
-448 EISAKNDINYSLL
+448 EISSGSKIDYSLL
-461 KEKDEIALAKLLSEF
+461 KEKDEIALVKLLSEF
-476 PSKMEDVLHS
+476 PIKMEDVLHS

-500 SAYHKF
+500 AAYHKF

-513 NPQNADLSLAR
+513 NPQNTDLSAAR

>member
-1 MVRCKGGKNMN
+1 MK
-12 LKKLMNDFLQDY
+12 LKKLMHDFLQDY
-24 LNQNKIKF
+24 LDQNKIEF
-32 SEWSININNQV
+32 SEWSVNVNNQE

-51 IALKLANV
+51 IALKLAKI
-59 LKKTPIEIAK
+59 LKKAPIEIAE
-69 NIANHPNVSE
+69 NIAIHSNASE
-79 NVFSL
+79 NVFTL
-84 SASKPGFVNFHVSNN
+84 SASQPGFVNFHISND
-99 YYLEILKQII
+99 YYLKILKQII
-109 SESENFGKKIKLN
+109 NESENFGKKKKLN

-154 ILTWSGYDVTRE
+154 ILTWNGYDVTRE

-177 VLAESCYAKYAQQ
+177 VLAESCYAKYAKQV
-190 IGKDVKMPE
+190 GKNVEMPE

-213 IVYKYGKDLESDD
+213 IVNEHGKDLESDN
-226 PIFRDL
+226 PIFRDF
-232 TEKEIFSN
+232 TEKEIFAN
-240 IKNTLDSIGIKFDV
+240 IENTLENLGIKFDV

-269 VLKTLEEKNLSYEKD
+269 VLKILKEKNLSYEKD

-293 LDKGED
+293 LNKEED

-304 STGEPTYRLPDIAYH
+304 SSGEPTYRLPDIAYH
-319 ADKIDRGFDLIVD
+319 ADKVDRGFDLIVD

-348 LKCLDKKTDHIKVV
+348 LKCLDKKTEHIKVV

-367 TIKKGGEVVK
+367 TIKKGGEIVK

-387 LDELKEKLNPDII
+387 LDELKDELSSDII

-441 LLKRYDL
+441 LLKRYDK
-448 EISAKNDINYSLL
+448 EISIDSKIDYSLL
-461 KEKDEIALAKLLSEF
+461 KEKDEIALVKLLSEF
-476 PSKMEDVLHS
+476 PIKMEDVSHS

-500 SAYHKF
+500 AAYHKF

-513 NPQNADLSLAR
+513 NPQNTDLSSAR

>member
-1 MVRCKGGKNMN
+1 MK
-12 LKKLMNDFLQDY
+12 LKKLMHDFLQDY
-24 LNQNKIKF
+24 LDKNKIEF
-32 SEWSININNQV
+32 SEWSVNVNNQE

-51 IALKLANV
+51 IALKLTKI
-59 LKKTPIEIAK
+59 LKKAPIEIAK
-69 NIANHPNVSE
+69 NIVNHSNVSE
-79 NVFSL
+79 DVFTL
-84 SASKPGFVNFHVSNN
+84 SASQPGFVNFHISNN
-99 YYLEILKQII
+99 YYLKILKQIVN
-109 SESENFGKKIKLN
+109 ESENFGKKKKLN

-154 ILTWSGYDVTRE
+154 ILTWNGYNVTRE

-177 VLAESCYAKYAQQ
+177 VLAESCYAKYAKQV
-190 IGKDVKMPE
+190 GKDVEMPE
-199 NGYVGTYLDEIAEK
+199 NGYLGTYLDEIAEK
-213 IVYKYGKDLESDD
+213 IINEHGKDLESDN
-226 PIFRDL
+226 PIFRDF
-232 TEKEIFSN
+232 TEKEIFAN
-240 IKNTLDSIGIKFDV
+240 IENTLENLGIKFDV

-269 VLKTLEEKNLSYEKD
+269 VLKILKEKNLSYEKD

-293 LDKGED
+293 LNKEED

-304 STGEPTYRLPDIAYH
+304 SSGEPTYRLPDIAYH
-319 ADKIDRGFDLIVD
+319 ADKVDRGFDLIVD

-348 LKCLDKKTDHIKVV
+348 LKCLDKKTEHIKVV

-367 TIKKGGEVVK
+367 TIKKGGEIVK

-387 LDELKEKLNPDII
+387 LDELKDELSSDII

-441 LLKRYDL
+441 LLKRYDK
-448 EISAKNDINYSLL
+448 EISVDSKIDYLLL
-461 KEKDEIALAKLLSEF
+461 KEKDEIALLKLLSEF
-476 PSKMEDVLHS
+476 PIKMEDVSHS

-500 SAYHKF
+500 AAYHKF

-513 NPQNADLSLAR
+513 NPQNTDLSLAR

>member
-1 MVRCKGGKNMN
+1 MKLKQHMN
-12 LKKLMNDFLQDY
+12 NFLQDF
-24 LNQNKIKF
+24 LNKEKIEF
-32 SEWSININNQV
+32 RDWNINVNNQE
-43 GFGDYSSN
+43 GYGDYSSN
-51 IALKLANV
+51 IALKLAKI
-59 LKKTPIEIAK
+59 LKKSPIEIAK
-69 NIANHPNVSE
+69 KIAGHQNTTKNI
-79 NVFSL
+79 FTI
-84 SASKPGFVNFHVSNN
+84 SASEPGFINFHISDI
-99 YYLEILKQII
+99 YYQEILNQII
-109 SESENFGKKIKLN
+109 NEAENFGKKKKLN

-154 ILTWSGYDVTRE
+154 ILTWNGYDVTRE

-177 VLAESCYAKYAQQ
+177 VLAESCYAKYAQL
-190 IGKDVKMPE
+190 IGRDVEIPE
-199 NGYVGTYLDEIAEK
+199 NGYVGKYLDEIAKK
-213 IVYKYGKDLESDD
+213 IVDRYGKDLKDNNSV
-226 PIFRDL
+226 FRDF
-232 TEKEIFSN
+232 TEKEIFTN
-240 IKNTLDSIGIKFDV
+240 IESTLDSIGIKFDV
-254 FTKEGTFYKNGAIDN
+254 FTKEGTFYKNGAIKN
-269 VLKTLEEKNLSYEKD
+269 VLEILKEKDLSYEKD

-293 LDKGED
+293 LDKDED

-319 ADKIDRGFDLIVD
+319 ADKVDRGFDLIVD

-348 LKCLDKKTDHIKVV
+348 LKCLDKKTDHIKVI

-367 TIKKGGEVVK
+367 TIKKGGEIVK

-387 LDELKEKLNPDII
+387 LDELNDELSSDII

-441 LLKRYDL
+441 LLKRYDK
-448 EISAKNDINYSLL
+448 EISGDEEIDYTLL
-461 KEKDEIALAKLLSEF
+461 KEKDEIALIKLLSEF
-476 PSKMEDVLHS
+476 PNKMEEVSHS
-486 LEPRKIATYLEEVA
+486 LEPRKIATYLEDVA
-500 SAYHKF
+500 GAYHKF

-513 NPQNADLSLAR
+513 NLEDLNLSFAR

-534 LTNGLSILGISAP
+534 LKNGLSILGISAP

>member
-1 MVRCKGGKNMN
+1 MKLN
-12 LKKLMNDFLQDY
+12 KLMNDFLQDY
-24 LNQNKIKF
+24 LDQNKVEF
-32 SEWSININNQV
+32 SDWSINVNNQE

-51 IALKLANV
+51 IALKLAKI
-59 LKKTPIEIAK
+59 LKKAPIEIAK
-69 NIANHPNVSE
+69 SIANHPNTSE
-79 NVFSL
+79 NVFTL
-84 SASKPGFVNFHVSNN
+84 SSSEPGFVNFHISND
-99 YYLEILKQII
+99 YYLKILKQII
-109 SESENFGKKIKLN
+109 SESENFGKKKKLN
-122 KSANVEFVSSNPTG
+122 QSANVEFVSSNPTG

-154 ILTWSGYDVTRE
+154 ILTWNGYDVTRE

-190 IGKDVKMPE
+190 IGKKVEIPE

-213 IVYKYGKDLESDD
+213 IINKHGKDLESGN
-226 PIFRDL
+226 PIFRDF
-232 TEKEIFSN
+232 TEKEIFAN

-254 FTKEGTFYKNGAIDN
+254 FTKEGTFYENGAIED
-269 VLKTLEEKNLSYEKD
+269 VLKILKEKNLSYEKD
-284 GAVWFKTSS
+284 GAVWFKTSN
-293 LDKGED
+293 LNKEED

-304 STGEPTYRLPDIAYH
+304 SSGEPTYRLPDIAYH
-319 ADKIDRGFDLIVD
+319 ADKVDRGFDLIVD

-367 TIKKGGEVVK
+367 TIKKSGEIVK

-387 LDELKEKLNPDII
+387 LDELKDELSSDII

-441 LLKRYDL
+441 LLKRYDK
-448 EISAKNDINYSLL
+448 EIPLDSKIDYSQL

-476 PSKMEDVLHS
+476 PSKMEHVLHS

-500 SAYHKF
+500 AAYHKF

-513 NPQNADLSLAR
+513 NPQNTGLSSAR

>member
-1 MVRCKGGKNMN
+1 MK
-12 LKKLMNDFLQDY
+12 LKKLMHDFLQDY
-24 LNQNKIKF
+24 LDQNKIEF
-32 SEWSININNQV
+32 SEWSVNVNNQE

-51 IALKLANV
+51 IALKLAKI
-59 LKKTPIEIAK
+59 LKKAPIEIAE
-69 NIANHPNVSE
+69 NIAIHSNASE
-79 NVFSL
+79 NVFTL
-84 SASKPGFVNFHVSNN
+84 SASQPGFVNFHISND
-99 YYLEILKQII
+99 YYLKILEQII
-109 SESENFGKKIKLN
+109 NESENFGKKKKLN
-122 KSANVEFVSSNPTG
+122 KSANVEFVRSNPTG

-154 ILTWSGYDVTRE
+154 ILTWNGYDVTRE

-177 VLAESCYAKYAQQ
+177 VLAESCYAKYAKKV
-190 IGKDVKMPE
+190 GKDIEMPE

-213 IVYKYGKDLESDD
+213 IVNEHGKDLESDN
-226 PIFRDL
+226 PIFRDF
-232 TEKEIFSN
+232 TEKEIFAN
-240 IKNTLDSIGIKFDV
+240 IENTLENLGIKFDV
-254 FTKEGTFYKNGAIDN
+254 FTKEGTFYTNGAIDN
-269 VLKTLEEKNLSYEKD
+269 VLKILKEKNLSYEKD

-293 LDKGED
+293 LNKEED

-304 STGEPTYRLPDIAYH
+304 SSGEPTYRLPDIAYH
-319 ADKIDRGFDLIVD
+319 SDKVDRGFDLIVD

-348 LKCLDKKTDHIKVV
+348 LKCLDKKTEHIKVV

-367 TIKKGGEVVK
+367 TIKKGGEIVK

-387 LDELKEKLNPDII
+387 LDELKDELSSDII

-441 LLKRYDL
+441 LLKRYDK
-448 EISAKNDINYSLL
+448 EISTDSKIDYSLL
-461 KEKDEIALAKLLSEF
+461 KEKDEIALVKLLSEF
-476 PSKMEDVLHS
+476 PVKMEDVSHS

-500 SAYHKF
+500 AAYHKF

-513 NPQNADLSLAR
+513 NPQNTHLSSAR

>member
-1 MVRCKGGKNMN
+1 MKLN
-12 LKKLMNDFLQDY
+12 KLMNDFLQDY
-24 LNQNKIKF
+24 LDQNKVEF
-32 SEWSININNQV
+32 SDWSINVNNQE

-51 IALKLANV
+51 IALKLAKI
-59 LKKTPIEIAK
+59 LKKAPIEIAK
-69 NIANHPNVSE
+69 SIANHPNTSE
-79 NVFSL
+79 NVFTL
-84 SASKPGFVNFHVSNN
+84 SSSEPGFVNFHISND

-109 SESENFGKKIKLN
+109 SESENFGKKKKLN
-122 KSANVEFVSSNPTG
+122 QSANVEFVSSNPTG

-154 ILTWSGYDVTRE
+154 ILTWNGYDVTRE

-190 IGKDVKMPE
+190 IGKKAEMPE

-213 IVYKYGKDLESDD
+213 IINKHGKDLESDN
-226 PIFRDL
+226 PIFRDF
-232 TEKEIFSN
+232 TEKEIFEN

-254 FTKEGTFYKNGAIDN
+254 FTKEGTFYENGAIED
-269 VLKTLEEKNLSYEKD
+269 VLKILKEKNLSYEKD
-284 GAVWFKTSS
+284 GAVWFKTSN
-293 LDKGED
+293 LNKEED

-304 STGEPTYRLPDIAYH
+304 SSGEPTYRLPDIAYH
-319 ADKIDRGFDLIVD
+319 ADKVDRGFDLIVD

-367 TIKKGGEVVK
+367 TIKKSGEIVK

-387 LDELKEKLNPDII
+387 LDELKDELSSDII

-441 LLKRYDL
+441 LLKRYDK
-448 EISAKNDINYSLL
+448 EIPLDSKIDYSQL

-476 PSKMEDVLHS
+476 PSKMEHVLHS

-500 SAYHKF
+500 AAYHKF

-513 NPQNADLSLAR
+513 NPQNTSLSSAR

>member
-1 MVRCKGGKNMN
+1 MK
-12 LKKLMNDFLQDY
+12 LKKLMHDFLQDY
-24 LNQNKIKF
+24 LDQNKIEF
-32 SEWSININNQV
+32 SEWSVNVNNQE

-51 IALKLANV
+51 IALKLAKI
-59 LKKTPIEIAK
+59 LKKAPIEIAE
-69 NIANHPNVSE
+69 NIAIHPNASE
-79 NVFSL
+79 NVFTL
-84 SASKPGFVNFHVSNN
+84 SASQPGFVNFHISND
-99 YYLEILKQII
+99 YYLKILKQII
-109 SESENFGKKIKLN
+109 NESENFGKKKKLN

-145 AILGDMVSN
+145 AILGDMISN
-154 ILTWSGYDVTRE
+154 ILSWNGYNVTRE

-177 VLAESCYAKYAQQ
+177 VLAESCYAKYAKQV
-190 IGKDVKMPE
+190 GKDVEMPV

-213 IVYKYGKDLESDD
+213 IINEHGKDLESDN
-226 PIFRDL
+226 PIFREF
-232 TEKEIFSN
+232 TEKEIFAN
-240 IKNTLDSIGIKFDV
+240 IENTLENLGIKFDV

-269 VLKTLEEKNLSYEKD
+269 VLKILKEKNLSYEKD

-293 LDKGED
+293 LNKEED

-304 STGEPTYRLPDIAYH
+304 SSGEPTYRLPDIAYH
-319 ADKIDRGFDLIVD
+319 ADKVDRGFDLIVD

-348 LKCLDKKTDHIKVV
+348 LKCLDKKTEHIKVV

-367 TIKKGGEVVK
+367 TIKKGGEIVK

-387 LDELKEKLNPDII
+387 LDELKDELSSDII

-441 LLKRYDL
+441 LLKRYDK
-448 EISAKNDINYSLL
+448 EISTDSKIDYSLL
-461 KEKDEIALAKLLSEF
+461 KEKDEIALVKLLSEF
-476 PSKMEDVLHS
+476 PIKMEDVSHS

-500 SAYHKF
+500 AAYHKF

-513 NPQNADLSLAR
+513 NPQNTHLSSAR

-534 LTNGLSILGISAP
+534 LVNGLSILGISAP

>member
-1 MVRCKGGKNMN
+1 MR
-12 LKKLMNDFLQDY
+12 LKKLMHDFLQDY
-24 LNQNKIKF
+24 LDQNKIEF
-32 SEWSININNQV
+32 SEWSVNLNNQE

-51 IALKLANV
+51 IALKLAKI
-59 LKKTPIEIAK
+59 LKKAPIEIAE
-69 NIANHPNVSE
+69 NIAIHPNASE
-79 NVFSL
+79 DVFTL
-84 SASKPGFVNFHVSNN
+84 SASQPGFVNFHISDD
-99 YYLEILKQII
+99 YYLKILKQII
-109 SESENFGKKIKLN
+109 NESENFGKKKKLN

-154 ILTWSGYDVTRE
+154 ILTWNGYNVTRE

-177 VLAESCYAKYAQQ
+177 VLAESCYAKYAQKV
-190 IGKDVKMPE
+190 GKDVEMPE

-213 IVYKYGKDLESDD
+213 IINEHGKDLESDN
-226 PIFRDL
+226 PIFRDF
-232 TEKEIFSN
+232 TEKEIFAN
-240 IKNTLDSIGIKFDV
+240 IENTLENLGIKFDV

-269 VLKTLEEKNLSYEKD
+269 VLKILKEKNLSYEKD

-293 LDKGED
+293 LNKEED

-304 STGEPTYRLPDIAYH
+304 SSGEPTYRLPDIAYH
-319 ADKIDRGFDLIVD
+319 ADKVDRGFDLIVD

-348 LKCLDKKTDHIKVV
+348 LKCLDKKTEHIKVV

-367 TIKKGGEVVK
+367 TIKKGGEIVK

-387 LDELKEKLNPDII
+387 LDELKDELSSDII

-441 LLKRYDL
+441 LLKRYDK
-448 EISAKNDINYSLL
+448 EISIDSKIDYSLL
-461 KEKDEIALAKLLSEF
+461 KEKDEISLVKLLSEF
-476 PSKMEDVLHS
+476 PIKMEDVSHS

-500 SAYHKF
+500 AAYHKF

-513 NPQNADLSLAR
+513 NPQNTDLSSAR

>member
-1 MVRCKGGKNMN
+1 MK
-12 LKKLMNDFLQDY
+12 LKKLMHDFLQDY
-24 LNQNKIKF
+24 LDQNKIEFK
-32 SEWSININNQV
+32 EWSVNVNNQE

-51 IALKLANV
+51 IALKLAKI
-59 LKKTPIEIAK
+59 LKKAPIEIAE
-69 NIANHPNVSE
+69 NIAIHSNASE
-79 NVFSL
+79 NVFTL
-84 SASKPGFVNFHVSNN
+84 SASQPGFVNFHISND
-99 YYLEILKQII
+99 YYLRILKQII
-109 SESENFGKKIKLN
+109 SESENFGKKKKLN

-154 ILTWSGYDVTRE
+154 ILTWNGYNVTRE

-177 VLAESCYAKYAQQ
+177 VLAESCYAKYAKQV
-190 IGKDVKMPE
+190 GKDVEMPE

-213 IVYKYGKDLESDD
+213 IINEHGKDLESDN
-226 PIFRDL
+226 PIFRDF
-232 TEKEIFSN
+232 TEKEIFAN
-240 IKNTLDSIGIKFDV
+240 IENTLENLGIKFDV

-269 VLKTLEEKNLSYEKD
+269 VLKILKEKNLSYEKD

-293 LDKGED
+293 LNKEED

-304 STGEPTYRLPDIAYH
+304 SSGEPTYRLPDIAYH
-319 ADKIDRGFDLIVD
+319 ADKVDRGFDLIVD

-348 LKCLDKKTDHIKVV
+348 LKCLDKKTEHIKVV

-367 TIKKGGEVVK
+367 TIKKGGEIVK

-387 LDELKEKLNPDII
+387 LDELKDELSSDII

-441 LLKRYDL
+441 LLKRYDK
-448 EISAKNDINYSLL
+448 EISIDSKINYSLL
-461 KEKDEIALAKLLSEF
+461 KEKDEVALVKLLSEF
-476 PSKMEDVLHS
+476 PIKMEDVLHS

-500 SAYHKF
+500 AAYHKF

-513 NPQNADLSLAR
+513 NPQNTDLSAAR

>member
-1 MVRCKGGKNMN
+1 MKLN
-12 LKKLMNDFLQDY
+12 KLMNDFLQDY
-24 LNQNKIKF
+24 LEQNKVEF
-32 SEWSININNQV
+32 SDWSINVNNQE

-51 IALKLANV
+51 IALKLAKI
-59 LKKTPIEIAK
+59 LKKAPIEIAK
-69 NIANHPNVSE
+69 SIANHPNTSE
-79 NVFSL
+79 NVFTL
-84 SASKPGFVNFHVSNN
+84 SSSEPGFVNFHISND

-109 SESENFGKKIKLN
+109 SESENFGKKKKLN
-122 KSANVEFVSSNPTG
+122 QSANVEFVSCNPTG

-154 ILTWSGYDVTRE
+154 ILTWNGYDVTRE

-190 IGKDVKMPE
+190 IGKKAEMPE

-213 IVYKYGKDLESDD
+213 IINKHGKDLESDN
-226 PIFRDL
+226 PIFRDF
-232 TEKEIFSN
+232 TEKEIFAN

-254 FTKEGTFYKNGAIDN
+254 FTKEGTFYENGAIED
-269 VLKTLEEKNLSYEKD
+269 VLKILKEKNLSYEKD
-284 GAVWFKTSS
+284 GAVWFKTSN
-293 LDKGED
+293 LNKEED

-304 STGEPTYRLPDIAYH
+304 SSGEPTYRLPDIAYH
-319 ADKIDRGFDLIVD
+319 ADKVDRGFDLIVD

-367 TIKKGGEVVK
+367 TIKKSGEIVK

-387 LDELKEKLNPDII
+387 LDELKDELSSDII

-441 LLKRYDL
+441 LLKRYDK
-448 EISAKNDINYSLL
+448 EIPFDSKIDYSQL
-461 KEKDEIALAKLLSEF
+461 KEKDEIVLAKLLSEF
-476 PSKMEDVLHS
+476 PSKMEHVLHS

-500 SAYHKF
+500 TAYHKF

-513 NPQNADLSLAR
+513 NPQNTGLSSAR

>member
-1 MVRCKGGKNMN
+1 MKKG
-12 LKKLMNDFLQDY
+12 
-24 LNQNKIKF
+24 
-32 SEWSININNQV
+32 
-43 GFGDYSSN
+43 
-51 IALKLANV
+51 
-59 LKKTPIEIAK
+59 
-69 NIANHPNVSE
+69 
-79 NVFSL
+79 
-84 SASKPGFVNFHVSNN
+84 
-99 YYLEILKQII
+99 
-109 SESENFGKKIKLN
+109 ENFGKKKKLN
-122 KSANVEFVSSNPTG
+122 KSAIVEFVSCNPTG

-154 ILTWSGYDVTRE
+154 ILTWNGYDVTRE

-190 IGKDVKMPE
+190 IGKKVEMPE
-199 NGYVGTYLDEIAEK
+199 NGYIGAYLDEIASK
-213 IVYKYGKDLESDD
+213 IVDNHGKNLDSDD
-226 PIFRDL
+226 PIFRDF
-232 TEKEIFSN
+232 TEKEIFSD
-240 IKNTLDSIGIKFDV
+240 IKKTLESIGIQFDV
-254 FTKEGTFYKNGAIDN
+254 FSKEGTFYENGAIDN
-269 VLKTLEEKNLSYEKD
+269 VLKEFREKGLSYEKD

-293 LDKGED
+293 LGKEED

-304 STGEPTYRLPDIAYH
+304 SSGEPTYRLPDIAYH
-319 ADKIDRGFDLIVD
+319 ADKVDRGFDLIVD

-339 DTYPDVILG
+339 DTYPDVLLG
-348 LKCLDKKTDHIKVV
+348 LKSLDKKTAHIKVV

-367 TIKKGGEVVK
+367 TIKRSGEIVK

-387 LDELKEKLNPDII
+387 LDELKDQFSQDII

-441 LLKRYDL
+441 LLTRYDKEVSGDEKIDL
-448 EISAKNDINYSLL
+448 TLL
-461 KEKDEIALAKLLSEF
+461 NKKDEIALAKLLSEF
-476 PSKMEDVLHS
+476 PDKMEEVLKS

-500 SAYHKF
+500 AAYHKF

-513 NPQNADLSLAR
+513 DTQNLALSASR

-534 LTNGLSILGISAP
+534 LKNGFSILGISAP